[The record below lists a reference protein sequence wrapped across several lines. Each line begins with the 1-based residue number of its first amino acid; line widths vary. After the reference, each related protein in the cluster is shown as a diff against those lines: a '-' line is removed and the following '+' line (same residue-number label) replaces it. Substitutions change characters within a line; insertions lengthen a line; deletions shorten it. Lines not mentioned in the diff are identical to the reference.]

1 MKDCQAGCKYFSG
14 GEVKH
19 HKDCVHYPESF
30 SKMYDDI
37 YQQNKEKDAEIQRLT
52 KEVEEYKVV
61 VKNYDKIGSEKTETI
76 TSLRELLSRVQEEVR
91 SPYMTDP
98 ERKNV
103 LIDIDNALNPVYSPP
118 YIEGKTDLQNEG

>member
-37 YQQNKEKDAEIQRLT
+37 YQQNKEKDGT
-52 KEVEEYKVV
+52 FF
-61 VKNYDKIGSEKTETI
+61 KNETWVNPEKSKYPTHSIVHET
-76 TSLRELLSRVQEEVR
+76 QER
-91 SPYMTDP
+91 QA
-98 ERKNV
+98 R
-103 LIDIDNALNPVYSPP
+103 I
-118 YIEGKTDLQNEG
+118 QNELK

>member
-52 KEVEEYKVV
+52 KEVEELKASLVDERA
-61 VKNYDKIGSEKTETI
+61 NGRIEWERLQLSEI
-76 TSLRELLSRVQEEVR
+76 TRLRELL
-91 SPYMTDP
+91 
-98 ERKNV
+98 ERAKKE
-103 LIDIDNALNPVYSPP
+103 LMMCATSKTQQLLADIEKETRDR
-118 YIEGKTDLQNEG
+118 